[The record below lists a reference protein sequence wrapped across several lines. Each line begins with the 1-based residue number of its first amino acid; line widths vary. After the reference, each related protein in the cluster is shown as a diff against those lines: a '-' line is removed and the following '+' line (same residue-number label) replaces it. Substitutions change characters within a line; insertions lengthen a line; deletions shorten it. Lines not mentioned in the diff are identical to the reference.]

1 MLWPKN
7 LQTQTNDRCLENINC
22 HAEGKR
28 LPCDAKTNISDKF
41 PSLSVRP
48 SDDCWFGLFLLPSQD
63 RGEERV
69 PLFQNRLFTVILSDK
84 VVALLTGFPSGFF
97 VSQQTQ
103 KRFFPLLVGSAIHRQ
118 PAFAHCSGIC
128 GRRGNH
134 RWHSQSP
141 KQQ

>member
-1 MLWPKN
+1 MSP
-7 LQTQTNDRCLENINC
+7 CLAPSASKPI
-22 HAEGKR
+22 GIT
-28 LPCDAKTNISDKF
+28 DASKI
-41 PSLSVRP
+41 PVCAVL
-48 SDDCWFGLFLLPSQD
+48 SDDCWFGLSLLPSQD

-103 KRFFPLLVGSAIHRQ
+103 KSFFPLLVGSAIHRQ